1 MPVKKLLMIRILVFL
16 VCFFIMQPLI
26 CQDKPILL
34 DSGTFDPDNAELI
47 ETKSNH
53 SPSKASFYSAVLPG
67 LGQAYNKKYWK
78 IPLVYGAFAATGL
91 TANFWNVEL
100 QNWRTELFKI
110 QNGGTSRFTLNF
122 VETNIDRSRQK
133 RDKFYIYTAIVYF
146 LNVFEAHVDAHLR
159 EFEVNDD
166 LSFKLSPYFEE
177 ENIIFA
183 TSAGLSLK
191 IYFR

>member
-1 MPVKKLLMIRILVFL
+1 MPVKKLQMIRILVFL
-16 VCFFIMQPLI
+16 VCFFIMQSLI

-34 DSGTFDPDNAELI
+34 DSGTFDSDNAELI
-47 ETKSNH
+47 ETNSKH

-78 IPLVYGAFAATGL
+78 VPFVYGAFAATML
-91 TANFWNVEL
+91 TAKFWNVEL
-100 QNWRTELFKI
+100 QTWRSELLKI
-110 QNGGTSRFTLNF
+110 QNGGTSRFTTNF
-122 VETNIDRSRQK
+122 VQTNIDRTRQK

-159 EFEVNDD
+159 DFEVNDD
-166 LSFKLSPYFEE
+166 LSFKISPYFEE
-177 ENIIFA
+177 ENIIFT
-183 TSAGLSLK
+183 TSAGFSLK

>member
-1 MPVKKLLMIRILVFL
+1 MKKLQMIRILVFL
-16 VCFFIMQPLI
+16 VCFFIVQPLI
-26 CQDKPILL
+26 CQDRPILL
-34 DSGTFDPDNAELI
+34 DSGTFDPDNAEPI
-47 ETKSNH
+47 ETKSKK

-78 IPLVYGAFAATGL
+78 VPLVYGAFAATVF
-91 TANFWNVEL
+91 TARFWNVEL
-100 QNWRTELFKI
+100 QTWRTELFKI

-122 VETNIDRSRQK
+122 IEANIDRSRQK
-133 RDKFYIYTAIVYF
+133 RDKFYIYTAVVYF

-159 EFEVNDD
+159 EFEVNED

-177 ENIIFA
+177 ENIIFT
-183 TSAGLSLK
+183 TSVGLSLK

>member
-1 MPVKKLLMIRILVFL
+1 MPVKKLQMIRILVFL

-34 DSGTFDPDNAELI
+34 DSGTFNPDKAELI

-78 IPLVYGAFAATGL
+78 IPIVYGVFAATGL
-91 TANFWNVEL
+91 TAKFWNDEL
-100 QNWRTELFKI
+100 QNWRSEFFKI
-110 QNGGTSRFTLNF
+110 QSGGPSRFSLDF
-122 VETNIDRSRQK
+122 VQTNVDRSRQK
-133 RDKFYIYTAIVYF
+133 RDKFYIYTAVVYL
-146 LNVFEAHVDAHLR
+146 LNIFEAHVDAHLR

-166 LSFKLSPYFEE
+166 LSLKLSPYFEE
-177 ENIIFA
+177 ENIIF
-183 TSAGLSLK
+183 TSSAGLSLK
-191 IYFR
+191 INFR